1 MGIREFVA
9 STDTLDLKTLE
20 LPSASASLLR
30 IALDASEQFV
40 LVTDR
45 KGTILFANQALSRQ
59 HGRTREELIGESV
72 ELVMPSDKNREHMG
86 VLREAF
92 RESRPVRVVVQ
103 GHHPSGAPMWLNLAI
118 TPVCPPGG
126 RATHFIAFAT
136 DITQSVEDARIK
148 REMQERIDSQERE
161 HQRLSV
167 ELRLAQKLEALGRLA
182 AGVAHEIN
190 TPIQFISDNVSFMR
204 DATQDLS
211 QVIKAYQAGAAQG
224 DEAAVEVELDYLLE
238 ELPKSM
244 ERAQEGVRRV
254 ANIVRA
260 MKEYSHPG
268 SEARSPADVNR
279 ALERTI
285 EIARSEYKHV
295 ATVELRAGALPHVFC
310 NIGEL
315 NQVFLNLLVNAAHAI
330 EKAGHD
336 STKGR
341 IRISSEQVGAEVIL
355 AFEDNGCGI
364 PAENLDKIFDPFFTT
379 KEVGQGTGQGLAIA
393 RSIVV
398 DRHGGSIDVDS
409 EPGRGTRIS
418 LRLPLTPP

>member
-1 MGIREFVA
+1 VA
-9 STDTLDLKTLE
+9 APHALDLDTLE
-20 LPSASASLLR
+20 LPTADSDLLR
-30 IALDASEQFV
+30 AALDASEQFV
-40 LVTDR
+40 LVTNR
-45 KGTILFANQALSRQ
+45 KGTIVFANHALARQ
-59 HGRTREELIGESV
+59 HGRTREELIGQSV
-72 ELVMPSDKNREHMG
+72 DIVMPAEKNREHMS

-103 GHHPSGAPMWLNLAI
+103 GHHPNGLPMWLNLAI

-126 RATHFIAFAT
+126 KASHFIAFAT

-204 DATQDLS
+204 DATLDLS
-211 QVIKAYQAGAAQG
+211 QVITAYQGGVDQGAA
-224 DEAAVEVELDYLLE
+224 AAQEVELDYLLS

-244 ERAQEGVRRV
+244 DRAQEGVRRV
-254 ANIVRA
+254 ADIVRA

-295 ATVELRAGALPHVFC
+295 ATVELRAGSLPHVFC

-330 EKAGHD
+330 EKQGHD
-336 STKGR
+336 ASTGR
-341 IRISSEQVGAEVIL
+341 IRITSEQVGAEVIL
-355 AFEDNGCGI
+355 SFEDNGCGI
-364 PAENLDKIFDPFFTT
+364 PPEHLDKIFDPFFTT
-379 KEVGQGTGQGLAIA
+379 KEVGQGTGQGLAIT
-393 RSIVV
+393 RSIIV
-398 DRHGGSIDVDS
+398 DRHDGSIDVES
-409 EPGRGTRIS
+409 EPGKGTRIS
-418 LRLPLTPP
+418 LRLPVTPP

>member
-1 MGIREFVA
+1 VA
-9 STDTLDLKTLE
+9 APHALDLDTLE
-20 LPSASASLLR
+20 LPTADSDLLR
-30 IALDASEQFV
+30 AALDASEQFV
-40 LVTDR
+40 LVTNR
-45 KGTILFANQALSRQ
+45 KGTIVFANHALARQ
-59 HGRTREELIGESV
+59 HGRTREELIGQSV
-72 ELVMPSDKNREHMG
+72 DIVMPAEKNREHMS

-118 TPVCPPGG
+118 TPLCRDGG
-126 RATHFIAFAT
+126 KAGHFIGIAT

-148 REMQERIDSQERE
+148 REMQARIDSQERE
-161 HQRLSV
+161 RERLTS

-204 DATQDLS
+204 DATKDLS
-211 QVIKAYQAGAAQG
+211 QVITAYQGGVAQG
-224 DEAAVEVELDYLLE
+224 ATAAEEVELDYLLS

-244 ERAQEGVRRV
+244 DRAQEGVRRV
-254 ANIVRA
+254 ADIVRA

-295 ATVELRAGALPHVFC
+295 ATVELRAGTLPHVFC

-330 EKAGHD
+330 EKQGHD
-336 STKGR
+336 AATGR
-341 IRISSEQVGAEVIL
+341 IRISSQQVGAEVIL
-355 AFEDNGCGI
+355 SFEDNGCGI
-364 PAENLDKIFDPFFTT
+364 PPEHLDKIFDPFFTT

-398 DRHGGSIDVDS
+398 DRHGGSIDVES
-409 EPGRGTRIS
+409 EPGKGTRIS